1 MNNGT
6 QRVLHIFSG
15 MNRGGAETMLMNLYR
30 KMDRTQVQFDFLT
43 HRNDPCAYDEE
54 ILSLGGRLFYV
65 PSIGRTNP
73 IAFVKK
79 VKQIIQEKGP
89 FAAVHAHTDF
99 QTGFIALAARLAGVP
114 VRICHSHS
122 TSWRARS
129 SLLGRMQLF
138 AFRWLISSCAT
149 TLCACGEDAGRFL
162 FGEAKLNQKA
172 VHLLPNGIDLDL
184 FSGGKAGAEHE
195 KRKRGIA
202 PDRLIIGH
210 IGRFTEEKNHVFL
223 LQLAAYMK
231 ERGTDFQLVLAGDGP
246 LRTQTEEMAKKLGL
260 SDDVLF
266 AGIEERV
273 HELMKT
279 IDVFVMPSLYEGLPV
294 VLVEAQASGVPC
306 VISEG
311 ITEEADAGLGLV
323 KRLSIDEPPEE
334 WTAAILQAAAV
345 PRPDEGHIRRT
356 LGRLGYDAKENVGVV
371 MKLYNMNCEKGQ

>member
-1 MNNGT
+1 MNDGT

-73 IAFVKK
+73 ISFVRN
-79 VKQIIQEKGP
+79 VKQIIQEEGP

-129 SLLGRMQLF
+129 SFFGRMQLF
-138 AFRWLISSCAT
+138 VFRRLIASCAT
-149 TLCACGEDAGRFL
+149 ALCACGEDAGRFL
-162 FGEAKLNQKA
+162 FGDVKA

-184 FSGGKAGAEHE
+184 FSGDKTGAEYE

-202 PDRLIIGH
+202 SDRLIIGH

-223 LQLAAYMK
+223 LRLAAYMK

-246 LRTQTEEMAKKLGL
+246 LRTQTEEMAEKLGIRN
-260 SDDVLF
+260 DVLF
-266 AGIEERV
+266 LGIEEHV
-273 HELMKT
+273 HELMKA

-306 VISEG
+306 VISDG
-311 ITEEADAGLGLV
+311 ITEEADAGLGLI
-323 KRLSIDEPPEE
+323 KRLSIEQPPEE
-334 WTAAILQAAAV
+334 WAAAVLQAAAA
-345 PRPDEGHIRRT
+345 PRPGEEHIRKT
-356 LGRLGYDAKENVGVV
+356 LGRLGYDAKENVGAV